1 MQDPIYARLTGSP
14 RPGLRGTGALLT
26 LAVAG
31 LWIASGLT
39 FVLPGQGWG
48 RMALVNTAYY
58 LPFVLM
64 PALLYAAHRGAGAAL
79 RPNPIPGGG
88 WLPVILLALMSVYVA
103 SAVTYFWEALLARLG
118 LSAPAGLSAPGDK
131 RSLAA
136 AILSTAAM
144 PAVCEELL
152 FRGVV
157 LSAWESRGTALAL
170 AVSTAFFALMHG
182 DVFGLPAYLL
192 VGGIAGY
199 LTLSLDSVYAGIT
212 FHTVYNAACLFV
224 AYAAARLDAT
234 ATSAAMTGAELAQ
247 TLMQLAFLLALMA
260 ALILSLHRRAQR
272 EGVVFIPRIRRP
284 LARAEWL
291 WTLLALAAMA
301 VTALLEIML

>member
-1 MQDPIYARLTGSP
+1 MQDPIYARLTASP

-31 LWIASGLT
+31 LWVASALSL
-39 FVLPGQGWG
+39 VLPGQGWG
-48 RMALVNTAYY
+48 RMALVNAAYY

-88 WLPVILLALMSVYVA
+88 WLPVILLALMSVYAA
-103 SAVTYFWEALLARLG
+103 SALTYFWEALLARLG
-118 LSAPAGLSAPGDK
+118 LTAPAGLSAPTDK
-131 RSLAA
+131 RSLAV

-152 FRGVV
+152 FRGVA
-157 LSAWESRGTALAL
+157 LSAWESRGTGLAL
-170 AVSTAFFALMHG
+170 CVSTALFALMHG

-199 LTLSLDSVYAGIT
+199 LTVSLDSLYAGIT

-224 AYAAARLDAT
+224 SYAAARLDAS
-234 ATSAAMTGAELAQ
+234 SASSGMTGAELAQ
-247 TLMQLAFLLALMA
+247 TLLQLAFVLALMA
-260 ALILSLHRRAQR
+260 MQVVALGRRAKR
-272 EGVVFIPRIRRP
+272 EGAAFIPRIRRP
-284 LARAEWL
+284 LDRGERL

-301 VTALLEIML
+301 ATLLLETFL